1 MTLDHLVSYTFIVID
16 ASMTLGEA
24 RQTIDAVPGS
34 GRATHVVITRLA
46 DGAAYTYLFPIEDVR
61 GALRAN
67 GPDARVEDV
76 FGLHEWAATPT
87 ATPTDDANSI
97 GETAV
102 ITDGGRV
109 VGFVD
114 RYHLAHTP
122 AGERLP
128 GDRSDPAAGAG
139 AEPPPPTAADGGPAI
154 QPPTARPEG
163 ARPVR
168 RGGHSAIPPSTPPP
182 MAEANGGGGGA
193 TAPASDLRSIEAEF
207 PETVQVDAVEWL
219 LVSIVNA
226 APSSHGLAISVAA
239 GESID
244 ILVQPRRGFTV
255 IGEARSTLEV
265 PASGESLPLQF
276 KLQAVDEG
284 VGLIRV
290 LAFHL
295 GEPLGVIELAPTVT
309 AAAGTQIRGLTPS
322 SPAGRAGATLVAA
335 SPQLPDLSMFI
346 EEREV
351 TGALEFVIRLTAT
364 DPALDLNL
372 RPFGPFRLEVDP
384 AAFFQSFFQ
393 EIEELPLETPEQREI
408 ADRKLAAKG
417 SYLSETLLPAD
428 LRETLWAVRDR
439 IGSIIIQSEEPW
451 IPWELCRLLGREDG
465 RVVEGPF
472 LCEAFAVTRW
482 LPGLGFKRP
491 LHLTKMALIVPADSG
506 LPLAG
511 PERDYMLSLAANG
524 RTVTAIK
531 PTFGD
536 VQNAFIE
543 GVYDG
548 LHFTGHGVAKDANPD
563 RSAII
568 LAANEAFSP
577 EDVSGTAV
585 NVGIPHPVV
594 FINACQVGRGGMA
607 LTGIGGWARRFVQAG
622 AGAFIGAY
630 WSVYDEAAFNFAK
643 EVYSRLIEGM
653 PMGAAVR
660 EARAAVR
667 ASGDPTW
674 LAYTVFADPMASVE
688 ALPA

>member
-1 MTLDHLVSYTFIVID
+1 MTIDHLVSHTFVVID
-16 ASMTLGEA
+16 AAMDLATAKRAIEA
-24 RQTIDAVPGS
+24 APGS
-34 GRATHVVITRLA
+34 AQASHVVISRQA
-46 DGAAYTYLFPIEDVR
+46 DGRDYWYLFAIDDVR

-67 GPDARVEDV
+67 GPDQIVEDV

-87 ATPTDDANSI
+87 ASPSAGPESI
-97 GETAV
+97 GDSAV
-102 ITDGGRV
+102 IIDGGRP

-114 RYHLAHTP
+114 RYFLARQPT
-122 AGERLP
+122 AGSSGGFR
-128 GDRSDPAAGAG
+128 GDIPKGHG
-139 AEPPPPTAADGGPAI
+139 AEPPAAEETAP
-154 QPPTARPEG
+154 
-163 ARPVR
+163 PVR
-168 RGGHSAIPPSTPPP
+168 RGGGFRGLPPATPPAAP
-182 MAEANGGGGGA
+182 PTRGGGA
-193 TAPASDLRSIEAEF
+193 APAEAADLRSIEAEF
-207 PETVQVDAVEWL
+207 PETVQVDAIEWL

-226 APSSHGLAISVAA
+226 APTSTGLAITVAA

-255 IGEARSTLEV
+255 VGEARATLAV

-295 GEPLGVIELAPTVT
+295 GEPLGVIELEPTVT
-309 AAAGTQIRGLTPS
+309 AATTSRIRGGTPS
-322 SPAGRAGATLVAA
+322 SPTKAAGATLSPPSPRVA
-335 SPQLPDLSMFI
+335 DLSMFI

-364 DPALDLNL
+364 DPTHGLNL
-372 RPFGPFRLEVDP
+372 RPYGPFRLEVDP
-384 AAFFQSFFQ
+384 AEFFESFFR
-393 EIEELPLETPEQREI
+393 EIEELPLETPEQRQV

-417 SYLSETLLPAD
+417 SYLSETLLPPD
-428 LRETLWAVRDR
+428 LRETLWGLRDR

-451 IPWELCRLLGREDG
+451 IPWELCRLLGRDG
-465 RVVEGPF
+465 DRVVEGPF

-482 LPGLGFKRP
+482 LPGQGFKRP
-491 LHLTKMALIVPADSG
+491 LHLTNLALIVPADSG
-506 LPLAG
+506 LPLSGA
-511 PERDYMLSLAANG
+511 ERDYVLSLAAAG
-524 RTVTAIK
+524 RTVTPIT
-531 PTFGD
+531 PTFSD
-536 VQNAFIE
+536 VQNAFVA

-563 RSAII
+563 KSAII
-568 LAANEAFSP
+568 LAANEEFSP

-585 NVGIPHPVV
+585 NVGIPHPIV

-630 WSVYDEAAFNFAK
+630 WSVYDDAAFEFSK
-643 EVYSRLIEGM
+643 QVYSRLIDGM
-653 PMGAAVR
+653 PIGDAVK

-667 ASGDPTW
+667 AGGDPTW
-674 LAYTVFADPMASVE
+674 LAYTVFADPLASVE
-688 ALPA
+688 PLSA

>member
-1 MTLDHLVSYTFIVID
+1 MTIDHLVSYTFVVID
-16 ASMTLGEA
+16 AAMNLATAKRTL
-24 RQTIDAVPGS
+24 DAVPGS
-34 GRATHVVITRLA
+34 AQATHVVISRQA
-46 DGAAYTYLFPIEDVR
+46 DGRDYWYLFGIDDVR

-67 GPDARVEDV
+67 GPEAIVEDV

-87 ATPTDDANSI
+87 VSPSADAETI
-97 GETAV
+97 GDSAV
-102 ITDGGRV
+102 IIDGGRP

-114 RYHLAHTP
+114 RYFLARQP
-122 AGERLP
+122 AERTES
-128 GDRSDPAAGAG
+128 GYRGG
-139 AEPPPPTAADGGPAI
+139 QRAEPPPPPAPDAGP
-154 QPPTARPEG
+154 
-163 ARPVR
+163 PVR
-168 RGGHSAIPPSTPPP
+168 RGGGFRGLPPATPPP
-182 MAEANGGGGGA
+182 APPTRGDGA
-193 TAPASDLRSIEAEF
+193 PPADAAALRSIEAEF
-207 PETVQVDAVEWL
+207 PETVQVDAIEWL

-226 APSSHGLAISVAA
+226 APSSTGLAITVAA

-255 IGEARSTLEV
+255 VGEARATLEV

-276 KLQAVDEG
+276 KLQAVDQG

-295 GEPLGVIELAPTVT
+295 GEPLGVIELEPTVT
-309 AAAGTQIRGLTPS
+309 AAATSRSRGLTPS
-322 SPAGRAGATLVAA
+322 SPTRAAGATLTTP
-335 SPQLPDLSMFI
+335 SPQAADLSMFI

-351 TGALEFVIRLTAT
+351 AGALEFVIRLTAP
-364 DPALDLNL
+364 DPAHDLNL

-384 AAFFQSFFQ
+384 AEFFQSFFQ
-393 EIEELPLETPEQREI
+393 EIEELPLETPEQRQV

-417 SYLSETLLPAD
+417 SYLSETLLPPD
-428 LRETLWAVRDR
+428 LRETLWGLRER

-451 IPWELCRLLGREDG
+451 IPWELCRLLGRDG
-465 RVVEGPF
+465 DRIVEGPF

-482 LPGLGFKRP
+482 LPGQGFKRP
-491 LHLTKMALIVPADSG
+491 LHLTNLALIVPADSG
-506 LPLAG
+506 LPLSGA
-511 PERDYMLSLAANG
+511 ERDYVLSLAAAG
-524 RTVTAIK
+524 RTVTPIT
-531 PTFGD
+531 PTFSD
-536 VQNAFIE
+536 VQNAFVA

-568 LAANEAFSP
+568 LAANEEFSP

-585 NVGIPHPVV
+585 NVGIPHPIV

-630 WSVYDEAAFNFAK
+630 WSVYDDAAFEFAK
-643 EVYSRLIEGM
+643 EVYTRLLDGM
-653 PMGAAVR
+653 PIGDAVK

-667 ASGDPTW
+667 AGGDPTW
-674 LAYTVFADPMASVE
+674 LAYTVFADPLASVE
-688 ALPA
+688 PLSA